1 MTDLFTSD
9 KDRVLDR
16 LLTLAA
22 QRFEKDKSALSADD
36 DLFDTLSI
44 DSMQALSLVSAL
56 EDTFGV
62 EIPDY
67 EVQDVRTFDELA
79 DVVAGRL

>member
-1 MTDLFTSD
+1 MSSEAQ
-9 KDRVLDR
+9 VLDR
-16 LLTLAA
+16 LLSLAA
-22 QRFEKDKSALSADD
+22 DRFEKDKAELAADA
-36 DLFDTLSI
+36 DLFDALEI

-67 EVQDVRTFDELA
+67 EVQDVRTFEQLA
-79 DVVAGRL
+79 EVVAARL

>member
-1 MTDLFTSD
+1 MSSEAQ
-9 KDRVLDR
+9 VLDR
-16 LLTLAA
+16 LMSLAA
-22 QRFEKDKSALSADD
+22 ERFHKDRGELAADA
-36 DLFDTLSI
+36 DLFDTLDI

-67 EVQDVRTFDELA
+67 EVQDVRTFEQLA
-79 DVVAGRL
+79 EVVAARL